1 MSDIVL
7 SHLGLNAVTGALHVL
22 DGVLDLVSGGNV
34 LPSVQE
40 GLLLHVSFTNKRF
53 KDTT

>member
-7 SHLGLNAVTGALHVL
+7 SHLGLNAVTGAFHVL